1 MRNVFLS
8 FVFGSFAVLI
18 SSCGLLSPES
28 DCDSC
33 QDAIDHMAGKISSF
47 SCNPNVM
54 ENAWNGIREDCGVLA
69 DLYVGYMTERCSENI
84 DFTPDCVGKGSLNSS
99 GLKLRYNYV
108 GGIDSVYV
116 IVKVGNNSG
125 GTESI
130 TVKSSDTREII
141 YGNSDVPEGEEVEII
156 VLDPYTD
163 EELVSESHEFTF
175 ERNQIWWNTRT
186 VKISYFSNDQKYYV
200 NFEMW

>member
-1 MRNVFLS
+1 MRNIFLS
-8 FVFGSFAVLI
+8 FVVGSLAVLM
-18 SSCGLLSPES
+18 SSCALLSPES
-28 DCDSC
+28 DCVAC
-33 QDAIDHMAGKISSF
+33 QDAIDHMAGKISSL

-69 DLYVGYMTERCSENI
+69 DLYVGYMTERCSEGV
-84 DFTPDCVGKGSLNSS
+84 DFTPDCVEKGSLTSS

-116 IVKVGNNSG
+116 IVKLENNNDS
-125 GTESI
+125 ESFTI
-130 TVKSSDTREII
+130 KSKDTRELI
-141 YGNSDVPEGEEVEII
+141 YGSIDVSEGKEVQII

-163 EELVSESHEFTF
+163 EELVSESHQFTF
-175 ERNQIWWNTRT
+175 ERDQNWWNTRT
-186 VKISYFSNDQKYYV
+186 VKISYFSNDQKYYI

>member
-1 MRNVFLS
+1 MRNVLLS
-8 FVFGSFAVLI
+8 FVLGSLAVLI
-18 SSCGLLSPES
+18 SSCALLGTDS

-33 QDAIDHMAGKISSF
+33 QEAIDHMAGKISNL

-69 DLYVGYMTERCSENI
+69 DLYVGYMTERCSEGLEL
-84 DFTPDCVGKGSLNSS
+84 TPDCIGKGSLKST

-116 IVKVGNNSG
+116 IVKVGNGSG
-125 GTESI
+125 SESI
-130 TVKSSDTREII
+130 TIKSSETREIL
-141 YGNSDVPEGEEVEII
+141 YDNDVSEGEDVEVLVI
-156 VLDPYTD
+156 DPYTD
-163 EELVSESHEFTF
+163 EELVSESREFTF
-175 ERNQIWWNTRT
+175 ERDQIWWNTRT